1 MKTFKHYIFFIS
13 YFIEHKRYTMIS
25 LLYVVSIA
33 FHTSV
38 PALRKC
44 MNTSRKK
51 IFSLRAQPFVHQ
63 VEESLLQN

>member
-1 MKTFKHYIFFIS
+1 MTSFF
-13 YFIEHKRYTMIS
+13 
-25 LLYVVSIA
+25 YVVSIA

-51 IFSLRAQPFVHQ
+51 ILLAENAATRAP
-63 VEESLLQN
+63 VEETLLQN